1 MACCTEYQTE
11 CLKVVNIG
19 YLKKFIGKY
28 IQKSDGNTYVISTT
42 KDDSYCP
49 TYTELTN
56 GSLVPYWSEETNP
69 INDTDGVVVNRV
81 ASGTGANYG
90 GTQLV
95 NQSDLSVRYTRVS
108 GLTISAAKTS
118 GFDGCKSGETS
129 ISYTIGYT
137 RYTTSMN
144 GCTTN
149 KKTTSTGKT
158 VNNDCAS
165 LTPHTSFSDVTATC
179 TSYKIGT
186 NPTEEE
192 RCDNFFLGIS
202 FRNSEFPSNTVVICQ
217 DGSTG
222 SYSEEKPNSTRE
234 EKVRL
239 EVIPSPRGLVVKSCD
254 NVSKNISLVG
264 TLVYN
269 EYKTFYWVD
278 CNGNV
283 DRTREQERMTG
294 SEKEKSAGS
303 TSSTISNTSG
313 CCSGTSTATK
323 VLTLTYSG
331 LSESR
336 TFSAICEGCE
346 DDPSCSS
353 GGVCCKIIGPGTVG
367 CQTTTPLSYRVGDCG
382 EPEYC
387 KAVIVDGGVHPGT
400 LEEED
405 LPATGSSPSYDS
417 SYVDESSKFVIEVY
431 DGVPASWMPTQGSM
445 TPPPAGIT
453 PQVYS
458 SDTTVSDLRFS
469 WAGPSSSE
477 KIIETVE
484 NPYSDYGWTKQDYF
498 NHSRCVAARLQ
509 WEYLGSDPATRP
521 PCMDVEGCNFKY
533 YTDNCSSPGSYPGDL
548 CCNQDYDHTPE
559 MMKNLTSLGYKLG
572 QNNSGKRR
580 VIYIYWVPAD
590 AVTYKDCPSAVNI
603 IRQAG

>member
-28 IQKSDGNTYVISTT
+28 IQKSDGNPYVISTT

-158 VNNDCAS
+158 VNNDCAG

-239 EVIPSPRGLVVKSCD
+239 KVIPSPSGLVVKSCD

-353 GGVCCKIIGPGTVG
+353 GGTCCKIIGPSVVG
-367 CQTTTPLSYRVGDCG
+367 CQTITPISYRVGDCG

-387 KAVIVDGGVHPGT
+387 KAAIVDGQAHPGVPKAGT
-400 LEEED
+400 HN
-405 LPATGSSPSYDS
+405 LPEYQKFADS
-417 SYVDESSKFVIEVY
+417 SYVDNTARFVIEVY
-431 DGVPASWMPTQGSM
+431 NDVPDSWVVDEDTPSTY
-445 TPPPAGIT
+445 PPPAGIT
-453 PQVYS
+453 PVVYYS
-458 SDTTVSDLRFS
+458 HEPQRYS
-469 WAGPSSSE
+469 WAGPDSSD
-477 KIIETVE
+477 KIVITQESS
-484 NPYSDYGWTKQDYF
+484 YYGGTKESFF

-521 PCMDVEGCNFKY
+521 PCLNVEGCNYTY
-533 YTDNCSSPGSYPGDL
+533 YENCPSPGYVPGDL
-548 CCNQDYDHTPE
+548 CCSQDYDHTE
-559 MMKNLTSLGYKLG
+559 AMMANLTSMVYSIGE
-572 QNNSGKRR
+572 NNTGKRR
-580 VIYIYWVPAD
+580 AIYLYWMPLD
-590 AVTYKDCPSAVNI
+590 AKTYKDCPSAINI
-603 IRQAG
+603 FEQLGT